1 MLGLDRLNGTQ
12 KALLALSTTFVV
24 YFLILVVADFADGS
38 FDERYNLYYIVGFAL
53 FTGLYLRSK
62 LLPDSR
68 LKKFDFPIWIIFLLF
83 SLATIT
89 SYIVFN
95 IGSLLEVQPNLG
107 MPFLAAGIAVSL
119 IMDKVRESKES
130 DS

>member
-1 MLGLDRLNGTQ
+1 MSGTQ
-12 KALLALSTTFVV
+12 KAILGLSTTFVV

-38 FDERYNLYYIVGFAL
+38 FDERYMLYYIIGFAL

-62 LLPDSR
+62 LFADSR
-68 LKKFDFPIWIIFLLF
+68 LKKFGFPIWIIFLLF
-83 SLATIT
+83 SLATVT

-95 IGSLLEVQPNLG
+95 IGSLLKVKPLLG

-119 IMDKVRESKES
+119 IMDKVRERKES